1 MADDN
6 DWVGEENAR
15 IARRREALGVAPPG
29 VAKDEG
35 GKPGAWGLALSGG
48 GIRSATF
55 SLGVLQALAQAELDD
70 GKGRKTAWLRLFDY
84 LSTVSGGGYLGAFFA
99 SLFLPRRLE
108 PPPARGTICGTATR
122 GGRTPRAPAGRSVA
136 GGGARLPA
144 NPLWISM

>member
-15 IARRREALGVAPPG
+15 IARRRAALGVAPPEVSTDAG
-29 VAKDEG
+29 R
-35 GKPGAWGLALSGG
+35 KPGAWGLALSGG

-55 SLGVLQALAQAELDD
+55 ALGVLQALAQAELDD

-84 LSTVSGGGYLGAFFA
+84 LSTVSGGGYVGAFFV

-108 PPPARGTICGTATR
+108 PPPAEAPWLAQAIARVLPQAGRGKLGLAK
-122 GGRTPRAPAGRSVA
+122 RAPA
-136 GGGARLPA
+136 PA
-144 NPLWISM
+144 QKTKAE